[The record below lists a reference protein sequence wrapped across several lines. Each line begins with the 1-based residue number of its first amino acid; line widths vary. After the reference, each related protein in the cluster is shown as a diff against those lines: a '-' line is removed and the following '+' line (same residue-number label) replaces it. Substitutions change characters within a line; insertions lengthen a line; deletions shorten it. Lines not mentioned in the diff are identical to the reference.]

1 MASFAM
7 ETGLF
12 FVLLA
17 MLGACTY
24 GVQAARVDVPCSRCT
39 HHNQLV
45 NILPLG
51 CGEQV
56 RRSMAEPQNATFDQ
70 LQSMMALAIASDSP
84 DQSNTSASTTDN
96 KNNEERPDAAPQ
108 SPGMAIRVD
117 VNLVQLRV
125 VVRDAAGNPVEK
137 LKREDFRV
145 YDRGKLQ
152 SITAF
157 GVETPESRRARGQ
170 PVREAPSVDG
180 MSADSEKPSI
190 PDRFVALVFDDTHLS
205 MQDAVNAQKT
215 ARRFL
220 QTLPETDRVGIFSTS
235 GQLTQEFTDSPRTL
249 QKVLSSILPRPLAL
263 NNTRDCPNVTYSM
276 ADRIEN
282 GSDSQSMDAVLYETL
297 QCAFGGNPQKLRY
310 AQPMALEAIHQA
322 LRAGEADNQFTF
334 RHLED
339 ALRHLAGMPGDR
351 ILVLVSPGFFL
362 ARQSLDDAGIVE
374 QANRANIVIN
384 TLDVRGLYVPDGME
398 DISKRPTDSVETGD
412 IKSLDRMDAQ
422 RQQSTVLADFAYGT
436 GGTFFHNSNDLDSGL
451 GMAGRTPSI
460 SYVLG
465 FAPQNLKPDGTYHTI
480 EVALTGKQKYSIQA
494 RRGYFAPRKMSAEEH
509 ERQEIAEAIYSG
521 EEMGDL
527 LLQFEAQP
535 FAKSKATGFNIV
547 SQIAVKKVHFLEAD
561 NKKADV
567 LRVIT
572 TVFDNNGN
580 LVTGG
585 EKVLTMKLDPTQF
598 ERLSQKGLTVQLIV
612 ALKPGKY
619 LLRQVVWDSA
629 GGQITARNRPV
640 EMLSGIE
647 HRTP

>member
-1 MASFAM
+1 
-7 ETGLF
+7 
-12 FVLLA
+12 
-17 MLGACTY
+17 
-24 GVQAARVDVPCSRCT
+24 
-39 HHNQLV
+39 
-45 NILPLG
+45 
-51 CGEQV
+51 
-56 RRSMAEPQNATFDQ
+56 
-70 LQSMMALAIASDSP
+70 
-84 DQSNTSASTTDN
+84 
-96 KNNEERPDAAPQ
+96 
-108 SPGMAIRVD
+108 
-117 VNLVQLRV
+117 
-125 VVRDAAGNPVEK
+125 
-137 LKREDFRV
+137 
-145 YDRGKLQ
+145 
-152 SITAF
+152 
-157 GVETPESRRARGQ
+157 
-170 PVREAPSVDG
+170 
-180 MSADSEKPSI
+180 
-190 PDRFVALVFDDTHLS
+190 
-205 MQDAVNAQKT
+205 
-215 ARRFL
+215 
-220 QTLPETDRVGIFSTS
+220 
-235 GQLTQEFTDSPRTL
+235 
-249 QKVLSSILPRPLAL
+249 
-263 NNTRDCPNVTYSM
+263 
-276 ADRIEN
+276 
-282 GSDSQSMDAVLYETL
+282 
-297 QCAFGGNPQKLRY
+297 
-310 AQPMALEAIHQA
+310 
-322 LRAGEADNQFTF
+322 
-334 RHLED
+334 
-339 ALRHLAGMPGDR
+339 
-351 ILVLVSPGFFL
+351 
-362 ARQSLDDAGIVE
+362 VE

-422 RQQSTVLADFAYGT
+422 RQQSKVLTDFAYGT

-451 GMAGRTPSI
+451 GMSGRTPSI